1 MGSRDEFRER
11 TKHALALRA
20 GYLCSFEGCGR
31 PTVGPSEES
40 TESVTLIGK
49 AAHISAAAP
58 GRGSRRYCSEMP
70 TAQRKHIDNAIW
82 LCSDHADLI
91 DRDEAKYTIEALQEM
106 KRLHETAQAIAV
118 QARTN
123 QQLGTGLLAVG
134 PDIVCVGDIE
144 SVGPTQWT
152 LRFRHSVLGD
162 VHQLIAFIG
171 NFATLPPEDRYV
183 LSNEL
188 GDGRLLSEAPTLM
201 KPGGDILLTCPIEPA
216 TIRLDVHKIGSLS
229 AIHPDTNDLYVKD
242 GQIAR
247 VSGLEAFPQVLRSA
261 LSMQRG
267 ENVFAPR
274 AGVRFFEYLEDFRG
288 SSWLSRLMM
297 LDVVR
302 EASIPAPDVMR
313 RERKTPLPSIT
324 RVRSF
329 ELLSEIPKASRLPV
343 RAVLD
348 LQGLGLWEG
357 QLGVYMPTREE
368 MEERQRL
375 VAQKPMLSHL

>member
-11 TKHALALRA
+11 TKHAVALRA
-20 GYLCSFEGCGR
+20 GYLCSFDGCGR

-49 AAHISAAAP
+49 AAHISAAAS
-58 GRGSRRYCSEMP
+58 GRGSRRYRSEM
-70 TAQRKHIDNAIW
+70 TIEQRKHIDNAIW

-91 DRDEAKYTIEALQEM
+91 DRDEVKYTVEALQEM
-106 KRLHETAQAIAV
+106 KRLHEAAQANAV

-134 PDIVCVGDIE
+134 PDVVCVGDLE
-144 SVGPTQWT
+144 SIGSTHWT
-152 LRFRHSVLGD
+152 LRLRHFVLGD
-162 VHQLIAFIG
+162 VHQLVAFIG
-171 NFATLPPEDRYV
+171 RFATLRLEDCYV

-188 GDGRLLSEAPTLM
+188 GDGRSLSEAPIFT
-201 KPGGDILLTCPIEPA
+201 KNGGEILLACPIGPVA
-216 TIRLDVHKIGSLS
+216 PRLDVHTIGSMS
-229 AIHPDTNDLYVKD
+229 AMHPETNDLYVKD

-274 AGVRFFEYLEDFRG
+274 AGVRFFEYFEDFKG
-288 SSWLSRLMM
+288 SPWLSRLMM

-302 EASIPAPDVMR
+302 EASISAPSVPGQGLR
-313 RERKTPLPSIT
+313 TPLPSIT
-324 RVRSF
+324 RVRNF
-329 ELLSEIPKASRLPV
+329 ELLSEIPNASRLPV
-343 RAVLD
+343 RAVFD

-357 QLGVYMPTREE
+357 QLSVYMPTREE
-368 MEERQRL
+368 MEERQRI
-375 VAQKPMLSHL
+375 VAQRPMLSYL